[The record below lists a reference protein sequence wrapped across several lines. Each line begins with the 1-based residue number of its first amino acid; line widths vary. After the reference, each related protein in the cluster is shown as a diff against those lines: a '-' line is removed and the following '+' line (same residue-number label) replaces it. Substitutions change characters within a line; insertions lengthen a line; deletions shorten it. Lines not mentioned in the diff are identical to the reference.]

1 MDCFVLGLRPAV
13 ENAACGVTQNRDGSN
28 ARSRNVLHAPV
39 TAEVRPKTEVCAHEG
54 LDRGRSHKASVA
66 VAVVDEA
73 AGEFLE
79 RATFL
84 QNRAGLRCEVL
95 LPLVLGIPTLC
106 GQATIKRR
114 RLKGASR

>member
-1 MDCFVLGLRPAV
+1 MGWLVLGLRPSGDR
-13 ENAACGVTQNRDGSN
+13 GV
-28 ARSRNVLHAPV
+28 RSDSKQRW
-39 TAEVRPKTEVCAHEG
+39 EQRPKSECPSRASNGRGTTENGGVCAHEG
-54 LDRGRSHKASVA
+54 LDRGRSHKAAVA

-79 RATFL
+79 RAPFP

-106 GQATIKRR
+106 GQATIK
-114 RLKGASR
+114 

>member
-1 MDCFVLGLRPAV
+1 M
-13 ENAACGVTQNRDGSN
+13 
-28 ARSRNVLHAPV
+28 
-39 TAEVRPKTEVCAHEG
+39 
-54 LDRGRSHKASVA
+54 
-66 VAVVDEA
+66 VDEA

-84 QNRAGLRCEVL
+84 QNRAALRCEVL

-114 RLKGASR
+114 RLKEASR